1 MNSILAMAIL
11 KCWLDTQRDTGRQLN
26 WPFSHGVRVG
36 LYQLVNEY
44 KGESLGPCLENWS
57 NDAAHSTLKMLFT
70 KIEWGE
76 GRFLFQE
83 TVTGLQTPPHW
94 SFFSE
99 VRWLM
104 KKDGSVEKLSYDEG
118 LEGVLE
124 WVPLSPPAPAGFSEN
139 WCHFHEPETVN
150 NEPVFFSILPS
161 FLCGPSPLWRNIG
174 LAKKPIQ
181 DFLCKLQKP
190 CEKSFGHPN
199 L

>member
-1 MNSILAMAIL
+1 MNSVLAMASL
-11 KCWLDTQRDTGRQLN
+11 RCWLDTHRDTGRQLN

-44 KGESLGPCLENWS
+44 KGESLGPCLESWS
-57 NDAAHSTLKMLFT
+57 NDAAHSTLKTVFT

-83 TVTGLQTPPHW
+83 TVTRLQTPPHW

-118 LEGVLE
+118 LGGVLE

-139 WCHFHEPETVN
+139 WHHFNELETVN
-150 NEPVFFSILPS
+150 NEQVFFSILPS
-161 FLCGPSPLWRNIG
+161 FVWGPSPLRRNIG
-174 LAKKPIQ
+174 LAKKSIQ
-181 DFLCKLQKP
+181 DFLYKLQKA
-190 CEKSFGHPN
+190 CEKSSGHPN
-199 L
+199 M